1 VLFRSNENEEGNVI
15 DEGRDGLARELA
27 RMNLSLNFYTQ
38 WYWKIDLH
46 NFMHFL
52 SLRADEHA
60 QYEIRAY
67 AEVMLDTLER
77 WVPLTFEAFSK
88 YEMGGVNLSS
98 QSLEV
103 VKRMIDGETVT
114 QEESGLSGREWRELM
129 ETLGREA

>member
-1 VLFRSNENEEGNVI
+1 
-15 DEGRDGLARELA
+15 
-27 RMNLSLNFYTQ
+27 
-38 WYWKIDLH
+38 
-46 NFMHFL
+46 MHFL